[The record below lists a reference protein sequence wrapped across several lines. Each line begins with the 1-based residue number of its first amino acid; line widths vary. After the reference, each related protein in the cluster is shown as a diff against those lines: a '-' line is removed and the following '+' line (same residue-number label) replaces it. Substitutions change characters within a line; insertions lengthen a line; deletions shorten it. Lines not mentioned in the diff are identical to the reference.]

1 MSGLQ
6 RILSRVRI
14 HGGDSGVS
22 ARATH
27 HIVQKDLLITYVNP
41 LFAQAE
47 LRTVRGSTTE
57 RKKMSTKTTFKRIAL
72 VTVAALGMGVLTSVA
87 PASAT
92 DNALIAYAT
101 GDGAAA
107 APYNTGRGIAGPVN
121 TVAINVGAVT
131 NKRIYVTITGGTVS
145 AVTSGL
151 TATVGTGTTALRAAA
166 STTTARDATETLT
179 VTTPTAG
186 TVTINAYT
194 ETAQASG
201 IYAAT
206 PDETVTITVGAA
218 GVTNVYNAAKSTVY
232 GYSAD
237 TATPTITSTD
247 DAAWA
252 VTASSA
258 ASTTPV
264 AAIQVTQKDGAGS
277 NLTSGYKVVSVLTTI
292 GTLQT
297 TRATNLGAYATLSAA
312 AVSNFWLAPN
322 GQTGTGTVTVSI
334 DGVVAKTYTV
344 NFYSTTVKTLTATTK
359 NGYITAAAATG
370 FASAG
375 KHVAVVAK
383 DLNNNAIASLA
394 NLTATSSNEAVA
406 TVANP
411 SWDSTDKVYYAVVTG
426 VSAGTAVITVKDS
439 TGLISS
445 TATVNVTSAIAKTV
459 TITFDKATYAAGEKM
474 TVSINATNAA
484 GAKIADGTYT
494 AFLTG
499 ALVAS
504 ASLTSALYGADL
516 TFDDGIATATAYA
529 PLSSGPLSVTATI
542 ASSGAFLDSA
552 LLSTTVTGTTKVSGT
567 AELASLTTLVNS
579 LLTKINAMQK
589 LLNKIQKKLGVK

>member
-1 MSGLQ
+1 M
-6 RILSRVRI
+6 
-14 HGGDSGVS
+14 
-22 ARATH
+22 
-27 HIVQKDLLITYVNP
+27 
-41 LFAQAE
+41 
-47 LRTVRGSTTE
+47 
-57 RKKMSTKTTFKRIAL
+57 
-72 VTVAALGMGVLTSVA
+72 
-87 PASAT
+87 
-92 DNALIAYAT
+92 
-101 GDGAAA
+101 
-107 APYNTGRGIAGPVN
+107 
-121 TVAINVGAVT
+121 
-131 NKRIYVTITGGTVS
+131 
-145 AVTSGL
+145 
-151 TATVGTGTTALRAAA
+151 
-166 STTTARDATETLT
+166 
-179 VTTPTAG
+179 
-186 TVTINAYT
+186 
-194 ETAQASG
+194 
-201 IYAAT
+201 
-206 PDETVTITVGAA
+206 
-218 GVTNVYNAAKSTVY
+218 
-232 GYSAD
+232 
-237 TATPTITSTD
+237 
-247 DAAWA
+247 
-252 VTASSA
+252 
-258 ASTTPV
+258 
-264 AAIQVTQKDGAGS
+264 
-277 NLTSGYKVVSVLTTI
+277 SGYKNAEQSPFYFRGSCSYPNCHHKKIEKDAPFVEWHGVSFTPEQV
-292 GTLQT
+292 
-297 TRATNLGAYATLSAA
+297 ADELS
-312 AVSNFWLAPN
+312 PM
-322 GQTGTGTVTVSI
+322 
-334 DGVVAKTYTV
+334 AK
-344 NFYSTTVKTLTATTK
+344 L
-359 NGYITAAAATG
+359 
-370 FASAG
+370 
-375 KHVAVVAK
+375 
-383 DLNNNAIASLA
+383 
-394 NLTATSSNEAVA
+394 A